1 MFLLNDHAFPGYWRS
16 DAYQEAFIELKDEEP
31 GDTPT
36 EDSQKTKVP
45 GAQPAPWWFRKT
57 AYDEIAKQV
66 RLGRLVPLESVWLTE
81 RSGFWDAVDGG
92 KDNLKSRS
100 RFHSMLDIARA
111 RDENVTPLPI
121 GGDA

>member
-1 MFLLNDHAFPGYWRS
+1 
-16 DAYQEAFIELKDEEP
+16 
-31 GDTPT
+31 
-36 EDSQKTKVP
+36 
-45 GAQPAPWWFRKT
+45 
-57 AYDEIAKQV
+57 
-66 RLGRLVPLESVWLTE
+66 VPLESVWLTE

-111 RDENVTPLPI
+111 RDENVTPLPV